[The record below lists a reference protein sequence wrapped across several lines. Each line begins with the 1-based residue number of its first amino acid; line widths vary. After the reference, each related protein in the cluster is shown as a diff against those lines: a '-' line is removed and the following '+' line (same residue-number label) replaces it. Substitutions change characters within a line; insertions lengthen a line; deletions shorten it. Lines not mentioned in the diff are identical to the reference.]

1 MFRILV
7 TFTRFVVGLRAWKL
21 CITIK
26 TCYFLLSHRCYNRF
40 EALRGF
46 ASPRIV
52 LHGLSAPLSASQRLS
67 IPLNSSQRFSAPLN
81 ASQRLSAP
89 LSTSHNK
96 KQCVLLLA
104 AHLRT
109 LDPNAKSVNVTVILN
124 IAYQKCCTV
133 SVCGSDLMTGTALA
147 EGPCRNPRDIH
158 TFKKLKNN

>member
-96 KQCVLLLA
+96 KTMCFIVSRPSPHPRPEREKCECHSDSQYRLPKVLYCRR
-104 AHLRT
+104 LRFGFDDRHST
-109 LDPNAKSVNVTVILN
+109 
-124 IAYQKCCTV
+124 
-133 SVCGSDLMTGTALA
+133 CGGTMS
-147 EGPCRNPRDIH
+147 ESM
-158 TFKKLKNN
+158 